1 MLVVG
6 FLFVS
11 DLEKQTNKTPVEI
24 LSFIFITLSSTLKIE
39 ASSYEDCGLWK
50 KKKGGD
56 GGKIPYETLHIIKY
70 IFVFLHS

>member
-1 MLVVG
+1 M
-6 FLFVS
+6 
-11 DLEKQTNKTPVEI
+11 
-24 LSFIFITLSSTLKIE
+24 KIVD
-39 ASSYEDCGLWK
+39 YE

>member
-6 FLFVS
+6 FLFAS

-39 ASSYEDCGLWK
+39 ASSYEDCGL
-50 KKKGGD
+50 
-56 GGKIPYETLHIIKY
+56 
-70 IFVFLHS
+70 